1 MPDPVEI
8 LKAQA
13 AAVAMDCTI
22 LALERKPTKP
32 QRLQLDDALSILE
45 HACAN
50 FQAFEEQEVQDAL
63 RDVWRGFREMEMAVK
78 AVEDRRP
85 SDPEP
90 YEREDE

>member
-1 MPDPVEI
+1 MIDDLSARAMVVA
-8 LKAQA
+8 LNTTF
-13 AAVAMDCTI
+13 AVLQRK
-22 LALERKPTKP
+22 LAKPRK
-32 QRLQLDDALSILE
+32 LQLGDALSILE
-45 HACAN
+45 HAAAN